1 MEFSNSK
8 PIYLQII
15 ENIKKQLIRGELN
28 IGDKIISQRE
38 YAQKMKVNPNTVQRA
53 YREMENMNLVETLRG
68 QGTFICKRPE
78 MLDQIKEEMAENIM
92 RNFLLEMKSIG
103 FSDEKTIS
111 LVKQWQVKINK
122 EGEND

>member
-122 EGEND
+122 EGEK

>member
-92 RNFLLEMKSIG
+92 RNFLSEMKSIG

-122 EGEND
+122 EGEK